1 MNREGAHKQPGKPTL
16 YVARKGLEARV
27 AVGHQ
32 KDSGMTRQV
41 NRVCVD
47 IRGEK
52 KPAIAL
58 NIINAMIYILEGKK
72 RIQNIP

>member
-32 KDSGMTRQV
+32 KDSGMTRQ
-41 NRVCVD
+41 
-47 IRGEK
+47 GT
-52 KPAIAL
+52 
-58 NIINAMIYILEGKK
+58 
-72 RIQNIP
+72 